1 MSRKFFS
8 EKFHGVI
15 RPNPQEGGLITLKE
29 EKMPKVKHAVAS
41 RKRKKK
47 VLEEAKGYWGERS
60 KKYRRAIE
68 TLRRAYNYA
77 YRDRR
82 TKKRVFRSLWITR
95 INAAL
100 SGEEISYRH
109 FINGLK
115 KKEIILSRDILAK
128 IAAEHP
134 EVFSKIVETVIK

>member
-1 MSRKFFS
+1 
-8 EKFHGVI
+8 
-15 RPNPQEGGLITLKE
+15 
-29 EKMPKVKHAVAS
+29 MPKVKHAVAS

-47 VLEEAKGYWGERS
+47 VLKEAKGYWGERS

-100 SGEEISYRH
+100 STEEISYRH

-134 EVFSKIVETVIK
+134 EVFSKIVEAAIK